1 MKLILKG
8 FLIGI
13 GKIMPGVSGAMIAI
27 TLNEYNKIIE
37 SIANIKK
44 DIYNNTKYLSTI
56 GIGIILAIITMSK
69 IVVNCLN
76 SHYFSTMLLFISII
90 LGGIIKLIKETK
102 INIKDIT
109 ISTTIIILMI
119 LLLKITKLQNYNPNV
134 YSIME
139 FIRLIGIGIIDA
151 LSSIVPGISGTAL
164 LMYFGYYD
172 KIITT
177 FANLTQ
183 IGQLQN
189 NIYTLIPFI
198 IGFIIGTIMIS
209 KILNKLINKYPNT
222 INTMV
227 IIFMTY
233 TIITLLSNAIKTHP
247 TPIEI
252 ISGIILFLISLIISI
267 KIYYKSAKKQ
277 QNKYT

>member
-69 IVVNCLN
+69 IVVNCLSN
-76 SHYFSTMLLFISII
+76 HYFSTMLLFISII

-102 INIKDIT
+102 INIKDVT

-119 LLLKITKLQNYNPNV
+119 LLLKITKLQNYSPNV

-151 LSSIVPGISGTAL
+151 ISSIIPGISGTAL

-177 FANLTQ
+177 FATLTQ

-198 IGFIIGTIMIS
+198 IGFITGTIIIS
-209 KILNKLINKYPNT
+209 KILNKLMNKYPNI

-247 TPIEI
+247 TPIET

>member
-37 SIANIKK
+37 SIANIKE
-44 DIYNNTKYLSTI
+44 DIYNKTKYLSKI

-76 SHYFSTMLLFISII
+76 NHYFSTMLLFTSII
-90 LGGIIKLIKETK
+90 FGSMIKLIKETK
-102 INIKDIT
+102 LNTKDII
-109 ISTTIIILMI
+109 ISTIIIILTI

-177 FANLTQ
+177 FATLTQ

-198 IGFIIGTIMIS
+198 IGFITGTIMIS

-222 INTMV
+222 INTIV

-233 TIITLLSNAIKTHP
+233 TLITLLTNTLKTKP
-247 TPIEI
+247 TLLEI
-252 ISGIILFLISLIISI
+252 ISGIILFLISFIISI